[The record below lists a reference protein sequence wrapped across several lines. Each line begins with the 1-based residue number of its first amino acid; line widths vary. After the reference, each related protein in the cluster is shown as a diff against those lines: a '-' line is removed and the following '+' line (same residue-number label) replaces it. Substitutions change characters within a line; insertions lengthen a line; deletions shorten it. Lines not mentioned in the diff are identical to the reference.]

1 LIERLFLV
9 LDQYYLEN
17 IDQIKTI
24 SEPTRWRMLS
34 LLIAEAMTGA
44 QLARKLKIRRPL
56 AHYHLKTLE
65 KAGLI
70 AFQEERTRNGMIEK
84 YYRAIAKQYLTDRL
98 IARGREMPRTN
109 EFAQQAVEAM
119 SEITRAMLELAN
131 ADVSQVE
138 HFESLLKYGFNF
150 QDEIYLTSEEVT
162 EFKQEFRGL
171 IARLMKADNAN
182 RLAAG
187 AEELVHL
194 RYTLLLTP
202 AAAFDFSPSVETSR
216 DGAKSQASQPA

>member
-1 LIERLFLV
+1 
-9 LDQYYLEN
+9 LEN

-24 SEPTRWRMLS
+24 SEPTRWRMLG
-34 LLIAEAMTGA
+34 LLIPEAMTGA

-84 YYRAIAKQYLTDRL
+84 YYRAIAKQFLTDRL
-98 IARGREMPRTN
+98 IALGRELPRTD

-131 ADVSQVE
+131 ADVSQME
-138 HFESLLKYGFNF
+138 HFETLLRYGFNF
-150 QDEIYLTSEEVT
+150 QDEVYLTSAEVN
-162 EFKQEFRGL
+162 EFKQEFRDL
-171 IARLMKADNAN
+171 IARLVKADGAN
-182 RLAAG
+182 RLNAA
-187 AEELVHL
+187 AADLVHL

-202 AAAFDFSPSVETSR
+202 AAAFDFNTPPDASR
-216 DGAKSQASQPA
+216 KGVKTQAGQLA